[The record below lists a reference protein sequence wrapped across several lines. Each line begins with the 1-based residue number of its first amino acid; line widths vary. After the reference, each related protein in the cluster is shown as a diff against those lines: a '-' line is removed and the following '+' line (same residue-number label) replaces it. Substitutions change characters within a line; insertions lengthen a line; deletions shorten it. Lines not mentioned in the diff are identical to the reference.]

1 MIDVMGK
8 FHRLQLE
15 GCDKCGKPAMYEVLM
30 ANGLNL
36 RFCGHHWGSREL
48 DALAFMHI
56 KDL

>member
-1 MIDVMGK
+1 MGK